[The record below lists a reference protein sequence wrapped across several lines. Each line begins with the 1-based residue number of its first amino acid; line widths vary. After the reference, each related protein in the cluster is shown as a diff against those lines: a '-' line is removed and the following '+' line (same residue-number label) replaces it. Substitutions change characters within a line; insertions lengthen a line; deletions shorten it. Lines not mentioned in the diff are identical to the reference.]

1 MCLLVLP
8 LVQPHPP
15 SRLHKRR
22 LGRRVRVLQAVSEG
36 GVLRAVSQWVASPFN
51 AASSPTTAERSQA
64 VSLATSFG
72 SCGPTYAPPNMRRH
86 QDRGSERFRRGLSS
100 RAEGVPLRIGCK
112 DSSRPG
118 APRTG
123 CDRGSWE
130 GSCGAFLKPSVAGL
144 SPPSF
149 APGCDLSAPGG
160 VPSATQGYPC
170 IAHALRGYGNAPS
183 SLRTSHATRVSVRS
197 PDPHLWRSG
206 TLSCVAPLP
215 CNTDFLC

>member
-1 MCLLVLP
+1 MPRVPLP
-8 LVQPHPP
+8 PL
-15 SRLHKRR
+15 RGRR
-22 LGRRVRVLQAVSEG
+22 LCPWLRPSGLVVPPMRRRTCAATKTVARSASAGDSPRGLRVFRFGSAVWTPRVLG
-36 GVLRAVSQWVASPFN
+36 RL
-51 AASSPTTAERSQA
+51 ER
-64 VSLATSFG
+64 
-72 SCGPTYAPPNMRRH
+72 
-86 QDRGSERFRRGLSS
+86 
-100 RAEGVPLRIGCK
+100 
-112 DSSRPG
+112 
-118 APRTG
+118 G

>member
-100 RAEGVPLRIGCK
+100 RAEGVPLRIGCM

-123 CDRGSWE
+123 VRPGKLGRELRSL
-130 GSCGAFLKPSVAGL
+130 SKAFRRRSESSVVC
-144 SPPSF
+144 S
-149 APGCDLSAPGG
+149 
-160 VPSATQGYPC
+160 
-170 IAHALRGYGNAPS
+170 R
-183 SLRTSHATRVSVRS
+183 VRS
-197 PDPHLWRSG
+197 ICSRWCSICHSRLSMYCSCSSRLRKRAKFSPNKPCHQGLC
-206 TLSCVAPLP
+206 TLS
-215 CNTDFLC
+215 